1 MQCNIRGPETLDIR
15 HTDGIVSDPRRKVR
29 FTQQNQLDKLQKS
42 GHPKQQAAMMQS
54 KHPSL
59 RNPLLEHRLNTSGVI
74 DVACCAVRLTAQ
86 FDGRCRH

>member
-1 MQCNIRGPETLDIR
+1 
-15 HTDGIVSDPRRKVR
+15 
-29 FTQQNQLDKLQKS
+29 
-42 GHPKQQAAMMQS
+42 MQS